1 MRRTYIVIVAV
12 VVVAIGG
19 LMYLGTGQQPAV
31 DVGGV
36 DWGGDVNSEETDSE
50 GEVGSYGAVDRETTE
65 PAYDQRTATG
75 PAFAF
80 DVAEIER
87 CGTTCREVT
96 ATVTN
101 SGNETATDVQAS
113 TSLYAG
119 ENSTDS
125 EALVWEGTETIGT
138 LDAGESYTT
147 TERIEL
153 SFGDAA
159 TIQANDGWITIQ
171 TTVESAERTTT
182 FQRTRQVI

>member
-1 MRRTYIVIVAV
+1 MRRTYIVVVAV

-19 LMYLGTGQQPAV
+19 LVYLGTGQQPAV

-36 DWGGDVNSEETDSE
+36 DWGGDVDSEETDSD
-50 GEVGSYGAVDRETTE
+50 GDVGSNGAVDRETTE
-65 PAYDQRTATG
+65 PAYDQRTAAE
-75 PAFAF
+75 PAFGFSVDA
-80 DVAEIER
+80 VES
-87 CGTTCREVT
+87 CGTTCRDVT

-101 SGNETATDVQAS
+101 TGNDTATDVEAS

-119 ENSTDS
+119 KNSTDT

-138 LDAGESYTT
+138 LDTGESSTT

-159 TIQANDGWITIQ
+159 TIQENDGWITIR
-171 TTVESAERTTT
+171 TTVESEERTTT